1 MPQRHGR
8 VASGHATTNDHDRT
22 RTGATLAYLVLAKG
36 LSVLLG
42 QAGTCVQAML
52 TVYNYLSFITLM
64 LVVFGASFEL
74 PGRRAASPA
83 AR

>member
-1 MPQRHGR
+1 M
-8 VASGHATTNDHDRT
+8 
-22 RTGATLAYLVLAKG
+22 LAKG

-83 AR
+83 RPAPLGAPAALAAR